1 MTDNRMD
8 VDSFEK
14 THENSFSSREKHL
27 TQSLYSELKHLRK
40 KPKTH
45 DLQHHL
51 PQSQNCHNL
60 LDKSPIVKV
69 LNKYFIINPYNLNST
84 SNLPST

>member
-1 MTDNRMD
+1 MTDNRKD
-8 VDSFEK
+8 GDSFEK
-14 THENSFSSREKHL
+14 THENSFSSRDKHL

-45 DLQHHL
+45 DLHHHL

-60 LDKSPIVKV
+60 LDKSATFKV
-69 LNKYFIINPYNLNST
+69 L
-84 SNLPST
+84 